1 MTEAHASGEIH
12 EFGVE
17 DLRSL
22 RTKPQ
27 PICTC
32 NARPLK
38 GWRAR
43 CLSAA
48 LRRSVGPAGQGRPV
62 VRTWGQFDYR
72 HKNCCTNIV
81 MSIAVTNRSSEI
93 WVTKAAGVAPVR
105 TDECAFSVA
114 DDARSKFPDCAPFVL
129 APRAS
134 ALAPLRLLGQEFS
147 SSSASLVPFRP
158 VQSIR
163 GERRA

>member
-1 MTEAHASGEIH
+1 G
-12 EFGVE
+12 
-17 DLRSL
+17 
-22 RTKPQ
+22 TK
-27 PICTC
+27 
-32 NARPLK
+32 
-38 GWRAR
+38 
-43 CLSAA
+43 A
-48 LRRSVGPAGQGRPV
+48 LRRARGAGCLRVEPV

-93 WVTKAAGVAPVR
+93 WVAKAAGVAPVR
-105 TDECAFSVA
+105 TDDCAFSVA